1 MKKLLLSLFAVLT
14 ASFATAQDN
23 LLTNGGFE
31 EWTEDV
37 PTGWLISAVGNNT
50 AGSNVAVAQS
60 NVAHGGT
67 YAVALTNTTADKT
80 GSSQKNGRISTSEI
94 KLKAGTY
101 TFSIYMRATDAD
113 GAASRIG
120 YTKIDPGTGKP
131 GSYYYSKNENG
142 YNTPDTLT
150 TEWLKKTYEF
160 TLKGDSTVCL
170 VVMHSKNMID
180 KTVLLDDASLTTT
193 DGGIDDGTDPT
204 PTPQP
209 EGAITIAEAMAKTT
223 GNVTVVADVYAVS
236 TRGFVLGDATG
247 FMYAYKSNAGVS
259 VGDNITVEGALSQY
273 GGFTQFNNPGTITK
287 NGTTAITYPT
297 PTVLDGAALDAW
309 YATPAIKFVKVT
321 GTLKISG
328 NYFNLEVEGA
338 TKAVG
343 SLINPTT
350 DVMGTIPSNSKVD
363 VEGFAMY
370 TSGGKYVNIVATK
383 VTITEEG
390 ETKDISNTPE
400 TAYTTSEAKAI
411 VDEGLGLEYSVYVKG
426 TVVGE
431 NLSISTEFHNA
442 NYYITDGTYQ
452 LYVFRG
458 RFLENHD
465 FTAEDQLKE
474 GDEVIIYGKLQ
485 NYEKVD
491 QETGTKTMIPEFT
504 QGNYIYSL
512 NGETVGIRGIATEQ
526 KKSGVI
532 FDLSGRRVAKAQKGI
547 YIVNGKKVV
556 K

>member
-14 ASFATAQDN
+14 ASFAMAQTN
-23 LLTNGGFE
+23 LLSNGGFE
-31 EWTEDV
+31 EWTEGV
-37 PTGWLISAVGNNT
+37 PTGWVIATVGTNT

-204 PTPQP
+204 PQPVSEDFESKLTDTQGNWTIVDVLVP
-209 EGAITIAEAMAKTT
+209 EGATYIWSQSSSYGMKATAYINKKNYASESYLVSPAITLKEGSVLTFDHVQRFAGTASEELTLWIRENGATEWAAQLTIPTYSDGSDWKYVSSGDIDLSAYNGKTIQL
-223 GNVTVVADVYAVS
+223 GFRYVS
-236 TRGFVLGDATG
+236 TETAAATWE
-247 FMYAYKSNAGVS
+247 
-259 VGDNITVEGALSQY
+259 I
-273 GGFTQFNNPGTITK
+273 K
-287 NGTTAITYPT
+287 N
-297 PTVLDGAALDAW
+297 
-309 YATPAIKFVKVT
+309 VKVT
-321 GTLKISG
+321 NAKAAEDAPELKD
-328 NYFNLEVEGA
+328 
-338 TKAVG
+338 
-343 SLINPTT
+343 P
-350 DVMGTIPSNSKVD
+350 
-363 VEGFAMY
+363 
-370 TSGGKYVNIVATK
+370 
-383 VTITEEG
+383 
-390 ETKDISNTPE
+390 SNTPE
-400 TAYTTSEAKAI
+400 TAYTVAQAI
-411 VDEGLGLEYSVYVKG
+411 ELINNRNNYDMSKEVYVKG
-426 TVVGE
+426 IISAIKSLNVELYKRAQYWIVDQKDGD
-431 NLSISTEFHNA
+431 SIQVYNG
-442 NYYITDGTYQ
+442 YY
-452 LYVFRG
+452 
-458 RFLENHD
+458 LEKKD
-465 FTAEDQLKE
+465 FTANDQIKA
-474 GDEVIIYGKLQ
+474 GDNVVVCGKLTLYGTTYEIDQ
-485 NYEKVD
+485 N
-491 QETGTKTMIPEFT
+491 
-504 QGNYIYSL
+504 NYLYSL